1 MQAQLPKHEDRPK
14 IVITKHTHMKKT
26 LAKVIN
32 LKAAFEGDGADS
44 AVNSLDLDGKS
55 RLHDVA
61 YKQLRQALMDGR
73 IVPGQVFSLRTLAQV
88 FGTSPIPVR
97 DALKRLVAEHALE
110 LRPNRSVVLPH
121 MSRARFQEILQV
133 RLALEPMIASRGV
146 SRITAQEIEAM
157 AADHAEM
164 CAAVE
169 RRDATAYL
177 AANRRFHFRLYSAAN
192 THVMLPIVEGLWMQ
206 VGPHLHQ
213 IFMSQKQATAVADHH
228 HVDVLRAL
236 RRQDAPAVAKAVW
249 EDLSDA
255 ADEIL
260 TSNLF
265 KEEKV

>member
-1 MQAQLPKHEDRPK
+1 
-14 IVITKHTHMKKT
+14 MKNSQ
-26 LAKVIN
+26 AKVVN
-32 LKAAFEGDGADS
+32 LKAAFEQEVSGSMGNVPDVDR
-44 AVNSLDLDGKS
+44 SL

-61 YKQLRQALMDGR
+61 YQQLREALMDGR
-73 IVPGQVFSLRTLAQV
+73 LAPGQVFSLRTLAQV
-88 FGTSPIPVR
+88 FGTSAMPVR

-133 RLALEPMIASRGV
+133 RLALEPMVAARGANNISPV
-146 SRITAQEIEAM
+146 EIEAM
-157 AADHAEM
+157 AADHSEM

-169 RRDATAYL
+169 RGDATAFL
-177 AANRRFHFRLYSAAN
+177 AANRRFHFRLYEAAK
-192 THVMLPIVEGLWMQ
+192 THVMLPIIEGLWMQ

-213 IFMSQKQATAVADHH
+213 IFSSKKSATAVADHH
-228 HVDVLRAL
+228 HDDVLRAL
-236 RRQDAPAVAKAVW
+236 RRQDTAAVAKAIW

-265 KEEKV
+265 REEKA